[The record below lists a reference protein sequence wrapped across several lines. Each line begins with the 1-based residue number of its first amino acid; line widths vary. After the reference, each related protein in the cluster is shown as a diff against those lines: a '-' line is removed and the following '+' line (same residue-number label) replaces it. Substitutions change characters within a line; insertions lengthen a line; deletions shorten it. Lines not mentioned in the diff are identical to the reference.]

1 MHTRKKIVLRYGSL
15 LALGCMLILAG
26 CETPEQPSGPAAVA
40 EIAPGLLEGYL
51 PADDLPNSLLLV
63 PPPPAEGSAAFAR
76 DEEASRESF
85 ALRGTERWDQ
95 AIKDADL
102 HFPAA
107 PEAFADALGFRI
119 TETDTPYLYMLLRRT
134 LTDAGLSTYTAKN
147 HYVRKRPFMVNGQP
161 IGTPDDEEA
170 LRKDGSYP
178 SGHTAIGWAWAL
190 ILCEIVPERTDAIL
204 ARGRE
209 FGQSRTVCNV
219 HWQSDVDEGR
229 IMGAS
234 TVARLHADEGFLADL
249 HEARAEVQRIRA
261 EAESSGESAALETGG
276 LMRLGIEEVTQS
288 ESDRFTCA

>member
-1 MHTRKKIVLRYGSL
+1 M
-15 LALGCMLILAG
+15 
-26 CETPEQPSGPAAVA
+26 
-40 EIAPGLLEGYL
+40 
-51 PADDLPNSLLLV
+51 
-63 PPPPAEGSAAFAR
+63 
-76 DEEASRESF
+76 
-85 ALRGTERWDQ
+85 RGTERWNQ
-95 AIKDADL
+95 AIRDADL

-107 PEAFADALGFRI
+107 PDAFADALGFRI

-234 TVARLHADEGFLADL
+234 AVARLHADEGFLADL
-249 HEARAEVQRIRA
+249 NGAKAEVQRIRA